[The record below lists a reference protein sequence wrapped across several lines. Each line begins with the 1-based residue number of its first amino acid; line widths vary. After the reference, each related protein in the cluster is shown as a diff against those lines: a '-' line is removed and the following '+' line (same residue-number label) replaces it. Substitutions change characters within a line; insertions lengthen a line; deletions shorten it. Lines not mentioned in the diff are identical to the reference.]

1 MAPLDKPA
9 SATARNG
16 FGMGQNQRIPISI
29 QPGRA
34 LWPKGFC
41 LLKPPSNL
49 PPELPPVCLFG
60 DPELAHQTGGSH
72 EGNRGGGFC
81 RPASPHEPCIKIKP
95 SWRIRQSPNC
105 LQVDRNGMTL
115 EFTAMHTHTP
125 ATGSSTKEGSTSRG
139 CSRMRISSRSECVPT
154 SCAVTSVPL
163 YLARQ
168 APPGGSACVLRV
180 LPPQPLCPL
189 RLCRHSPS

>member
-1 MAPLDKPA
+1 
-9 SATARNG
+9 
-16 FGMGQNQRIPISI
+16 MGQNQRIPISI

-49 PPELPPVCLFG
+49 PPELPPVCL
-60 DPELAHQTGGSH
+60 
-72 EGNRGGGFC
+72 NRGGGFC

-163 YLARQ
+163 YLARR
-168 APPGGSACVLRV
+168 APPGGARAYFASCRRSRCARYGYVGIR
-180 LPPQPLCPL
+180 
-189 RLCRHSPS
+189 RHSILQSGFCSAKCDPGAS